1 MVAPYTFVL
10 QILPKFL
17 GNSNQNYMRK
27 RDSGNMKLNLTKLT
41 LNKPEK
47 KSTSWS
53 YEDNS
58 YNIDWV
64 VHLSAIDENS
74 PMPDLIKIIKHLRFS
89 PKDTIILKQMRE

>member
-1 MVAPYTFVL
+1 
-10 QILPKFL
+10 
-17 GNSNQNYMRK
+17 MRK

-41 LNKPEK
+41 LNRPEKK

-64 VHLSAIDENS
+64 VHLSDIDENS
-74 PMPDLIKIIKHLRFS
+74 PMPDLIKILDLVQRIQLF
-89 PKDTIILKQMRE
+89 